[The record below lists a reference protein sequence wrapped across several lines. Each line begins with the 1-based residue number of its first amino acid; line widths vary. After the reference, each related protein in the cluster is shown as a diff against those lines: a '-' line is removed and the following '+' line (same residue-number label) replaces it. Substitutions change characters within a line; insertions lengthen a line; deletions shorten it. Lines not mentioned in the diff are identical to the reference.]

1 MTSLDEG
8 APSETR
14 QMAER
19 ERADTAAE
27 AVPRRAIGIL
37 IIALALL
44 IGYAI
49 SRFA

>member
-19 ERADTAAE
+19 ERADTADAH
-27 AVPRRAIGIL
+27 VPRPAIGLL

-44 IGYAI
+44 IGYALV
-49 SRFA
+49 RFL